1 MAKALKGCL
10 NNTCKAYEKREL
22 FKREYMYCPFCGE
35 ELNFVCKRCGM
46 KLDNGDSK
54 YCVRCENK
62 IKDKKDKP
70 VETIINAVADAAKD
84 VGEFA
89 ANAGEKVVYA
99 VKDGVADLKEKAKND
114 KDEDTETEVEDEN
127 TVE

>member
-10 NNTCKAYEKREL
+10 NGTCKANKEREF
-22 FKREYMYCPFCGE
+22 FKREYIYCPFCGE
-35 ELNFVCKRCGM
+35 ELSFACRRCGM

-70 VETIINAVADAAKD
+70 METIFNAVADAAKD

-89 ANAGEKVVYA
+89 VNAGEKVVDV
-99 VKDGVADLKEKAKND
+99 VKDGVADLKDKTKDD
-114 KDEDTETEVEDEN
+114 KDKEANAEK
-127 TVE
+127 